1 MVKLKVPSMAFVVKL
16 NSERFIRHYENR
28 ENRVGDRISINI
40 KLRVEHVI
48 VKGERITGAHYS

>member
-1 MVKLKVPSMAFVVKL
+1 MAFVVKL
-16 NSERFIRHYENR
+16 NSERLIRHYENR